1 MSKVKANAI
10 DTAEQLFQLN
20 AAPQPLAATSSAYNQ
35 INSFSHQY
43 DRGGNLTVNGKPS
56 FTVDQAATQLLRD
69 GASWHDLDGSGKIEL
84 TYTFLTSKTANFG
97 GLGVT
102 GFSQFS
108 ALQKAQAVL
117 AMQSWADVAN
127 VTFTEAARGGDGHMT
142 FGNYSGGQEGAAA
155 FAFLPGT
162 EPGYDGQSW
171 YLTGSGYD
179 VNKTPGVN
187 NYGRQTLTHE
197 IGHTLGLSH
206 PGDYNAGNGN
216 PTYNDATY
224 GQDTRGYSLMSYWS
238 ESNTSQNFSKGGV
251 EAYASGPLMD
261 DIAAIQKLYGANMST
276 RTGDTTY
283 GFNSNAG
290 RDFLSATSSADKLV
304 FSVWDAGG
312 KDTFDFSGFTQN
324 QKINLNEASFS
335 DVGGLVGNVSIAKGV
350 TIENAIGGSGND
362 LIIGNSAANEI
373 KGGAGNDII
382 YGAGGADKL
391 WGGSGSD
398 TFVFAASSD
407 SKPGA
412 IDQIL
417 DFVSGLDKID
427 LTGITKGAGLHFVSA
442 FTGAAGDAILTT
454 SGGNSLLSVDFSGH
468 GVADF
473 QVSTVGQAAYSDI
486 VA

>member
-1 MSKVKANAI
+1 MSKVKNNAI
-10 DTAEQLFQLN
+10 DSAEQAF
-20 AAPQPLAATSSAYNQ
+20 QPLQALAASSSAFNQ

-56 FTVDQAATQLLRD
+56 FSVDQAATQLLRD
-69 GASWHDLDGSGKIEL
+69 GAAYQDKDGSGKVEL
-84 TYTFLTSKTANFG
+84 TYTFLTSASSSTMNKHG
-97 GLGVT
+97 IT

-108 ALQKAQAVL
+108 AQQKGQAVL

-127 VTFTEAARGGDGHMT
+127 VTFTDKATGGDGHMT
-142 FGNYSGGQEGAAA
+142 FGNYSGGQDGAAA
-155 FAFLPGT
+155 FAYLPGT
-162 EPGYDGQSW
+162 GAGYDGTSW
-171 YLTGSGYD
+171 YLTNNSYTP
-179 VNKTPGVN
+179 NKTPDLN

-197 IGHTLGLSH
+197 IGHTLGLAH
-206 PGDYNAGNGN
+206 PGDYNAGEGA
-216 PTYNDATY
+216 PTYNDASY
-224 GQDTRGYSLMSYWS
+224 GQDTRGYSVMSYWS

-251 EAYASGPLMD
+251 EAYSSGPLMD
-261 DIAAIQKLYGANMST
+261 DIAAIQKLYGANTTT

-290 RDFLSATSSADKLV
+290 RDFLSASSSSDKVV

-312 KDTFDFSGFTQN
+312 KDTLDFSGFSQN

-350 TIENAIGGSGND
+350 TVENAIGGSGND
-362 LIIGNSAANEI
+362 LLIGNSVSNEL
-373 KGGAGNDII
+373 KGGAGNDILF
-382 YGAGGADKL
+382 GAGGADKL
-391 WGGSGSD
+391 WGGAGSD
-398 TFVFAASSD
+398 TFVFAASND

-412 IDQIL
+412 FDQIL

-427 LTGITKGAGLHFVSA
+427 LTGITKGAGLHFVNS
-442 FTGAAGDAILTT
+442 FTGAAGDAVLTT

-473 QVSTVGQAAYSDI
+473 LVSTVGQAAYSDI
-486 VA
+486 AA

>member
-1 MSKVKANAI
+1 MSKVKDNAI
-10 DTAEQLFQLN
+10 DSAEQAF
-20 AAPQPLAATSSAYNQ
+20 QPLHALAASSSAFNQ

-43 DRGGNLTVNGKPS
+43 DRGANLMVNGKPS
-56 FTVDQAATQLLRD
+56 FSVDQAATQLLRD
-69 GASWHDLDGSGKIEL
+69 GAAYLDRDGSGTIEL
-84 TYTFLTSKTANFG
+84 TYTFLTSASSSTMNKHG
-97 GLGVT
+97 IT

-108 ALQKAQAVL
+108 AQQKAQAVL

-127 VTFTEAARGGDGHMT
+127 VTFTDKVTGGDGHMT
-142 FGNYSGGQEGAAA
+142 FGNYSGGQDGAAA
-155 FAFLPGT
+155 FAYLPGT
-162 EPGYDGQSW
+162 GAGYDGTSW
-171 YLTGSGYD
+171 YLTNSRYTP
-179 VNKTPGVN
+179 NKTPDLN

-197 IGHTLGLSH
+197 IGHSLGLAH
-206 PGDYNAGNGN
+206 PGDYNAGEGA
-216 PTYNDATY
+216 PTYNDASY
-224 GQDTRGYSLMSYWS
+224 GQDTRGYSVMSYWS

-251 EAYASGPLMD
+251 EAYSSGPLMD
-261 DIAAIQKLYGANMST
+261 DIAAIQKLYGANTTT

-283 GFNSNAG
+283 GFNSNTG
-290 RDFLSATSSADKLV
+290 RDFLSATSSSDKVV

-312 KDTFDFSGFTQN
+312 KDTLDFSGFTQN

-350 TIENAIGGSGND
+350 TVENAIGGSGND
-362 LIIGNSAANEI
+362 LLIGNRASNEL
-373 KGGAGNDII
+373 KGGAGNDIL

-412 IDQIL
+412 VDQIL

-427 LTGITKGAGLHFVSA
+427 LTGITHGAGLHFVNA
-442 FTGAAGDAILTT
+442 FTGAAGDAVLT
-454 SGGNSLLSVDFSGH
+454 SSSGNSLLAVDFSGH

-473 QVSTVGQAAYSDI
+473 LVSTVGQVAYTDIAA
-486 VA
+486 

>member
-10 DTAEQLFQLN
+10 DTAEQAFQLS
-20 AAPQPLAATSSAYNQ
+20 AADPLAASSTAWNQ

-56 FTVDQAATQLLRD
+56 YSVDQAADYILRD
-69 GASWHDLDGSGKIEL
+69 GAAYKDLDGSGKIEL
-84 TYTFLTSKTANFG
+84 TYTFLTSASSSTMYKHG
-97 GLGVT
+97 IS

-108 ALQKAQAVL
+108 AQQKAQAVL

-127 VTFTEAARGGDGHMT
+127 VTFTEKASGGDGHMT
-142 FGNYSGGQEGAAA
+142 FGNYSGGQDGAAA
-155 FAFLPGT
+155 FAYLPGT
-162 EPGYDGQSW
+162 GAGYDGTSW
-171 YLTGSGYD
+171 YLINSGYQQ
-179 VNKTPGVN
+179 NKNPDLN

-197 IGHTLGLSH
+197 IGHTLGLAH

-216 PTYNDATY
+216 PTYNDAHY
-224 GQDTRGYSLMSYWS
+224 GQDTRGYSVMSYWS

-251 EAYASGPLMD
+251 EAYSSGPLMD
-261 DIAAIQKLYGANMST
+261 DIAAIQKLYGANMTT

-362 LIIGNSAANEI
+362 LLIGNSVSNEL
-373 KGGAGNDII
+373 KGGAGNDIL

-391 WGGSGSD
+391 WGGAGAD
-398 TFVFAASSD
+398 IFVFGASTD

-412 IDQIL
+412 ADQIL
-417 DFVSGLDKID
+417 DFTSGLDKID

-454 SGGNSLLSVDFSGH
+454 SGGNSTLQVDFSGH

-473 QVSTVGQAAYSDI
+473 LVSTVGVAAVTDI
-486 VA
+486 AA

>member
-1 MSKVKANAI
+1 MSKVKVNAI
-10 DTAEQLFQLN
+10 DS
-20 AAPQPLAATSSAYNQ
+20 LAATSSAWSQ
-35 INSFSHQY
+35 IDSFSHQY

-56 FTVDQAATQLLRD
+56 FSVDQAATQLLRD

-84 TYTFLTSKTANFG
+84 TYTFLTSPTSNFS

-108 ALQKAQAVL
+108 ALQKAQSVL

-127 VTFTEAARGGDGHMT
+127 VTFTEAAKGGDGHMT

-171 YLTGSGYD
+171 YLTGSGYN

-206 PGDYNAGNGN
+206 PGDYNAGEGN
-216 PTYNDATY
+216 PTYNDASY

-238 ESNTSQNFSKGGV
+238 ESNTNQNFSKGGV
-251 EAYASGPLMD
+251 EAYSSGPLMD
-261 DIAAIQKLYGANMST
+261 DIAAVQKLYGANTTT

-290 RDFLSATSSADKLV
+290 RDFYSATSSSDKVV

-312 KDTFDFSGFTQN
+312 KDTLDFSGFTQN

-362 LIIGNSAANEI
+362 LLIGNSAANEL

-407 SKPGA
+407 SRPGA
-412 IDQIL
+412 ADQIL
-417 DFVSGLDKID
+417 DFTSGLDKID
-427 LTGITKGAGLHFVSA
+427 LSAITNGAGLHFVNA
-442 FTGAAGDAILTT
+442 FTGAAGDAVLSTI
-454 SGGNSLLSVDFSGH
+454 SGGSSLAIDFSGH

-473 QVSTVGQAAYSDI
+473 LVTTVGQAATTDI

>member
-1 MSKVKANAI
+1 MSKVKVNAI
-10 DTAEQLFQLN
+10 DS
-20 AAPQPLAATSSAYNQ
+20 LAATSSAWSQ
-35 INSFSHQY
+35 IDSFSHQY

-56 FTVDQAATQLLRD
+56 FSVDQAADQLLRD
-69 GASWHDLDGSGKIEL
+69 GYSWHDLNGNGKIEL
-84 TYTFLTSKTANFG
+84 TYTFLTGQTSNFS

-117 AMQSWADVAN
+117 AMQSWSDVAN
-127 VTFTEAARGGDGHMT
+127 VTFTEAAKGGDGHMT

-155 FAFLPGT
+155 FAFLPGS

-171 YLTGSGYD
+171 YLTGSGYN

-206 PGDYNAGNGN
+206 PGDYNAGTGN
-216 PTYNDATY
+216 PTYNDASY

-238 ESNTSQNFSKGGV
+238 ESNTNQNFSKGGV
-251 EAYASGPLMD
+251 EAYSSGPLMD
-261 DIAAIQKLYGANMST
+261 DIAAVQKLYGANYST
-276 RTGDTTY
+276 RADDTTY
-283 GFNSNAG
+283 GFNSNTG
-290 RDFLSATSSADKLV
+290 RDYLSATSSSDKLV
-304 FSVWDAGG
+304 FSVWDGG
-312 KDTFDFSGFTQN
+312 GNDTLDFSGFTQN

-362 LIIGNSAANEI
+362 LLIGNSANNVL

-398 TFVFAASSD
+398 TFVYAASSD

-412 IDQIL
+412 ADQIM
-417 DFVSGLDKID
+417 DFTSGLDKID
-427 LTGITKGAGLHFVSA
+427 LTAITKGAGLHFGNA
-442 FTGAAGDAILTT
+442 FSGAAGDAVLTN
-454 SGGNSLLSVDFSGH
+454 SGGNSTLAVDFSGH
-468 GVADF
+468 GFADF
-473 QVSTVGQAAYSDI
+473 LVNIVGQAAVSDI
-486 VA
+486 AA